1 MKVLSQSEP
10 INKKFE
16 RKEKSFYTPC
26 GFGLHRLLLSAEE
39 GCKGVA
45 FEAQEAMNSIF
56 GEFSKTL
63 SRTSFVLVSC
73 SSQQEQFLVSLHLI
87 DLIPPDSNTF
97 SDWKKTQ

>member
-1 MKVLSQSEP
+1 MNLL
-10 INKKFE
+10 IKKFE
-16 RKEKSFYTPC
+16 RKEKSFYTSC
-26 GFGLHRLLLSAEE
+26 GFGLHRLLLSAEEGWGEE

-97 SDWKKTQ
+97 SDWKKKQ